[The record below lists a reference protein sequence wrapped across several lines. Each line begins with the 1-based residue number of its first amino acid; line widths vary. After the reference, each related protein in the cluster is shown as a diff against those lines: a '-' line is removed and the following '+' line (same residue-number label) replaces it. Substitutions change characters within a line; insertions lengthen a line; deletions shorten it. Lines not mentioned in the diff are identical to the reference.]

1 MDSNFTNDLNSPDS
15 PSQNGA
21 ESELSH
27 TDKIAGVITEPVKT
41 FEATAK
47 FPVRV
52 IDWLLPV
59 LLFALFLSLQ
69 QILYHSNPDISYQLR
84 QKQMEAIDKNLD
96 EAVASGKMTRDQADQ
111 QKNMIEDRM
120 EKMGG
125 VGLVFQIIG
134 IFIVIFIMVFLMAG
148 IYFLLA
154 KFVLKGDGSYNS
166 VLVASGLSL
175 YIGIIG
181 VIVVTVI
188 SFLMGKL
195 ILDTSIA
202 SFVGADKSNI
212 SGWLLAKLDIFTIWG
227 YIILGIGL
235 AKMFKSSSIQKY
247 IGLVFG
253 VWIIGG
259 LILFFLAK
267 SIPFLKYF
275 GV

>member
-1 MDSNFTNDLNSPDS
+1 MDNNFTNDLNSP
-15 PSQNGA
+15 SQNPEEA
-21 ESELSH
+21 ELSH
-27 TDKIAGVITEPVKT
+27 TDKIAGIITEPVKT
-41 FEATAK
+41 FETTAK
-47 FPVRV
+47 FPVRA
-52 IDWLLPV
+52 IDWVLPI

-69 QILYHSNPDISYQLR
+69 QILYHSNPEISYQLR
-84 QKQMEAIDKNLD
+84 QKQMEAIDKNLND
-96 EAVASGKMTRDQADQ
+96 AVESGKMTKDQADQ
-111 QKNMIEDRM
+111 QRNMIEDRM

-125 VGLVFQIIG
+125 IGLVFQIIG
-134 IFIVIFIMVFLMAG
+134 IFIVIFIIIFLMAA

-154 KFVLKGDGSYNS
+154 KFALKGDGSYSS

-212 SGWLLAKLDIFTIWG
+212 GGWLLAKLDIFTIWS
-227 YIILGIGL
+227 YIVLGIGL

-247 IGLVFG
+247 IGLVLG

-267 SIPFLKYF
+267 AIPFLKYF